1 MLHNYTVYYAQLM
14 ERDSSACRHIVL
26 QCLNVDKMEALC
38 STADKMKKKKEW
50 DLVSPDSV
58 VLRLSI

>member
-26 QCLNVDKMEALC
+26 QCLNADKMEALY
-38 STADKMKKKKEW
+38 STADKMKKKKKSGTW
-50 DLVSPDSV
+50 LVQIV
-58 VLRLSI
+58 

>member
-1 MLHNYTVYYAQLM
+1 MLHNYTLYYAQLM

-26 QCLNVDKMEALC
+26 QCLNADKMEALY
-38 STADKMKKKKEW
+38 STADKMKKKWW